1 MISGTAE
8 AFSNIIHKELQ
19 TIGIP
24 SQIEDLEKFEPVEF
38 KYVGIAPSIPFAIG
52 LISLLFLL

>member
-38 KYVGIAPSIPFAIG
+38 KYVGIAPSI
-52 LISLLFLL
+52 